1 MKLPERSAR
10 SPVSWF
16 VSCAKGIESILAEEL
31 KELGANEVNEAIAG
45 VYVSGPVS
53 LGLQMCLWSRVA
65 NRVIRLLGEYK
76 VATSDELY
84 DALVVLPW
92 HQWVKPTQSIAID
105 FHGTNDSLRN
115 TQFSAQRVKDAIV
128 DELVAACGARP
139 NVDRARPDI
148 RFNCHLRPQGLS
160 VGIDY
165 GDGSLH
171 WRGYRSRSGAA
182 PLKETL
188 AAAILLRAGWPRIAA
203 AEGALVD
210 PMCGTGTLLIEGA
223 MMAADIAPALNRKR
237 FGFER
242 LPDFV
247 ADQWR
252 IMISEAQ
259 KRSSAGRLR
268 LSRLELRGYDADSK
282 AIRSAEENIEA
293 VGLSKVIR
301 VSVKSLAKLTKP
313 THRPISAGLLV
324 CNPPYGERLGESNA
338 LKYLYNQLGERARN
352 QFEGWQMAVLAG
364 DSGLSK
370 AVGLR
375 SHKQLQLFNGP
386 LPVTLSLFDLS
397 SDNNWRGIDSSQVQS
412 GSQNALDRPQQ
423 SESALSDGA
432 RMFLNRLRK
441 NRRKLKPWL
450 KRSGTT
456 CYRLYDADMPEY
468 AVAIDWYEGR
478 LHVAEYQAPKHVD
491 DAAAL
496 QRLDEVIHALCVE
509 FDLEARDIALK
520 QRRQQKGAAQYE
532 KRDYTGKKV
541 AIREGQAKLLVNLT
555 DYLDTGLFLDHR
567 PLRLRIASEAKNKT
581 FLNLFCYT
589 GTASVHA
596 ALGGAKKTLSVDL
609 SNTYLNWYKENL
621 ALNGLSDGVHRS
633 ERADVMSWLEN
644 HKAQY
649 DLILL
654 DPPSFSNS
662 KKTQDSFDVLRDQ
675 EPLVQAAMR
684 CLTPAGTLYFSN
696 NRRGFK
702 LSPELDREFSVEN
715 ISGVTLDPDFERNT
729 KIHQCWRF
737 RHKS

>member
-10 SPVSWF
+10 SPVDWF
-16 VSCAKGIESILAEEL
+16 VSCAKGLEPILAEEL
-31 KELGANEVNEAIAG
+31 KELGASEVSEAIAG
-45 VYVSGPVS
+45 VYVNGPVS
-53 LGLQMCLWSRVA
+53 LGLKMCLWSRVA

-76 VATSDELY
+76 VATADELY
-84 DALVVLPW
+84 SALVALPW

-105 FHGTNDSLRN
+105 FHGTNESLRN

-128 DELVAACGARP
+128 DEMVAACGARP
-139 NVDRARPDI
+139 NVDRGKPDI

-188 AAAILLRAGWPRIAA
+188 AAAILLRAGWSAIAK
-203 AEGALVD
+203 EGGALVD

-223 MMAADIAPALNRKR
+223 MMAADIAPALKRQR

-247 ADQWR
+247 PDQWR
-252 IMISEAQ
+252 IMLSEAQ
-259 KRSSAGRLR
+259 KRASAGRSQLAN
-268 LSRLELRGYDADSK
+268 LELRGYDADPK
-282 AIRSAEENIEA
+282 VIRSAEENIDA
-293 VGLSKVIR
+293 VGLSQVIR

-313 THRPISAGLLV
+313 THRPIARGLLV
-324 CNPPYGERLGESNA
+324 CNPPYGERLGENNA
-338 LKYLYNQLGERARN
+338 LKYLYNQLGARARD

-364 DSGLSK
+364 DNGLSK
-370 AVGLR
+370 AIGLR

-386 LPVTLSLFDLS
+386 LPVTLSLFDLT
-397 SDNNWRGIDSSQVQS
+397 SDNNWRSLDSRQSQEEVQS
-412 GSQNALDRPQQ
+412 ALERPQQ
-423 SESALSDGA
+423 SEVTLSDGA

-468 AVAIDWYEGR
+468 AVAVDWYEGR

-491 DAAAL
+491 ETAAL

-509 FDLEARDIALK
+509 FDVAPADIALK
-520 QRRQQKGAAQYE
+520 QRRQQKGTAQYE
-532 KRDYTGKKV
+532 KRDYTGKKIAV
-541 AIREGQAKLLVNLT
+541 QEGPAKLLVNLT

-567 PLRLRIASEAKNKT
+567 PLRLRIGSESKGKT

-596 ALGGAKKTLSVDL
+596 ALGGAKKTVSVDL
-609 SNTYLNWYKENL
+609 SNTYLNWYKSNL
-621 ALNGLSDGVHRS
+621 ALNGLSDTVHKA
-633 ERADVMSWLEN
+633 ERADVMAWLEK

-675 EPLVQAAMR
+675 EPLVRAAMR
-684 CLTPAGTLYFSN
+684 CLAPSGTLYFSN

-702 LSPELDREFSVEN
+702 LSSTLTQRFAIEE
-715 ISGVTLDPDFERNT
+715 ISSSTLDPDFERNT
-729 KIHQCWRF
+729 KIHQCWRI
-737 RHKS
+737 RHKT

>member
-1 MKLPERSAR
+1 
-10 SPVSWF
+10 
-16 VSCAKGIESILAEEL
+16 
-31 KELGANEVNEAIAG
+31 
-45 VYVSGPVS
+45 
-53 LGLQMCLWSRVA
+53 
-65 NRVIRLLGEYK
+65 
-76 VATSDELY
+76 
-84 DALVVLPW
+84 
-92 HQWVKPTQSIAID
+92 
-105 FHGTNDSLRN
+105 
-115 TQFSAQRVKDAIV
+115 
-128 DELVAACGARP
+128 
-139 NVDRARPDI
+139 
-148 RFNCHLRPQGLS
+148 
-160 VGIDY
+160 
-165 GDGSLH
+165 
-171 WRGYRSRSGAA
+171 
-182 PLKETL
+182 
-188 AAAILLRAGWPRIAA
+188 
-203 AEGALVD
+203 
-210 PMCGTGTLLIEGA
+210 
-223 MMAADIAPALNRKR
+223 
-237 FGFER
+237 
-242 LPDFV
+242 
-247 ADQWR
+247 
-252 IMISEAQ
+252 
-259 KRSSAGRLR
+259 
-268 LSRLELRGYDADSK
+268 
-282 AIRSAEENIEA
+282 
-293 VGLSKVIR
+293 
-301 VSVKSLAKLTKP
+301 
-313 THRPISAGLLV
+313 
-324 CNPPYGERLGESNA
+324 
-338 LKYLYNQLGERARN
+338 
-352 QFEGWQMAVLAG
+352 
-364 DSGLSK
+364 
-370 AVGLR
+370 
-375 SHKQLQLFNGP
+375 
-386 LPVTLSLFDLS
+386 VTLSLFDLS

-491 DAAAL
+491 EVAAL